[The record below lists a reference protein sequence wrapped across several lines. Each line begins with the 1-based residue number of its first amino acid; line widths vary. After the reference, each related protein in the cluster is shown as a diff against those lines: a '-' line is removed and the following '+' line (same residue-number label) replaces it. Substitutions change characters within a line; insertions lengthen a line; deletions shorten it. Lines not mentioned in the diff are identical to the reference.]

1 MNTAW
6 EVALKAKEQGVDP
19 QALRYIPNCNSGPYR
34 ETGFID
40 LNIRE
45 LGESEVEINPLYRFT
60 HIFGELLDVNLTEMP
75 EARELLFDVFLH
87 YQTQLD
93 LRSGLTKSEYYVRAL
108 LKDILNGAYGK
119 EAADAICLFSNPQV
133 KKILYAMLE
142 LFRCGMS
149 VGLFQKVIRAV
160 YPTAVVYRN
169 TDIYRELLIYLPL
182 TKSVEEE
189 QKLNFI
195 IGMFLDINFT
205 VYTFWG
211 KHFGII
217 GYDLTLQFDKM
228 LLF

>member
-6 EVALKAKEQGVDP
+6 EVSLKAKEQGLDP
-19 QALRYIPNCNSGPYR
+19 QILRYIPNCNSGPYR

-75 EARELLFDVFLH
+75 EARELLFDVFMH

-93 LRSGLTKSEYYVRAL
+93 LRSGLTKSEYYIRAV
-108 LKDILNGAYGK
+108 LKDILGTVYGEK
-119 EAADAICLFSNPQV
+119 AADAITLFPNDGV
-133 KKILYAMLE
+133 KKILYGMLE
-142 LFRCGMS
+142 MFQCGTS
-149 VGLFQKVIRAV
+149 VGLFQKIIRAV
-160 YPTAVVYRN
+160 YPNAVVYSN
-169 TDIYRELLIYLPL
+169 SDIFRELLIYLPL
-182 TKSVEEE
+182 EKTEDE
-189 QKLNFI
+189 QSKLDFLI
-195 IGMFLDINFT
+195 TMFLDINYT
-205 VYTFWG
+205 VFTFWG